1 MAGWGFLLFLVL
13 PAAGSILDISAPS
26 PQLVL
31 LGSDTQLRC
40 TFSLAKPP
48 INPLF
53 LAVFWYFQDKEIL
66 RYDNKGLSLGPRVLF
81 SKEAANNGDVSVSLA
96 NVSISDGGIYRC
108 LVIYSPEKKEKEVL
122 LEIFAPPVIRIPNKV
137 IQKNK
142 ENTLTCTAS
151 GFYPVDIDV
160 SWYKDNKHLTDSQ
173 LDKPE
178 RNPDGTYRVRG
189 TVTLPPMDGQM
200 DHYVSCRVQHRS
212 LQQPLQ
218 EDAQLE
224 YEEGNSS
231 SVTVAGGIALGVI
244 LVGLVI
250 GLVIWKQ
257 RRKALLQGYT
267 VSEINGP
274 EKLLDGEEATLYC
287 TATNC
292 PQGNPQVTWSEER
305 AGKQREIPQCHPGG
319 PGEAERLLGGSY
331 FITCRKEGL
340 QTHCSSLRFVPRV
353 GQHRDVTLIC
363 RFVCAGATT
372 ERRFPCATIY
382 AKPAP
387 VSVVPTLCDS
397 GEILY
402 SLTLRGFYPRDISIT
417 WTCGAGDSQGR
428 ILSTELYEGNPD
440 PTFSVCSEARISGD
454 QYKDPAFRV
463 GVAWEHGSLD
473 APGYREISAQD
484 PEFPWKPAVEP
495 IQEAKFLHNSPT
507 TLRCNISGYFPD
519 ALTVTWLRKGA
530 QSEELT
536 EVPNTHPYIRPHK
549 QPDSTY
555 SCTPSLIIYPS
566 LREQGAEYTC
576 RVAHPSL
583 GEPIDTST
591 GRINVMAKPVC
602 RDPVQMDLLSNSRVQ
617 FSLTLRSFYPR
628 DIHINWNLGETR
640 YTQPPTDTV
649 TQSDPLTYDITSV
662 CIFPGHLFCN
672 PEYKAHVTWNH
683 VTMEAPESRELCVTD
698 FPWRPQV
705 GEIQVPT
712 LGKKKVA
719 LSCRV
724 SGYFPDALTVNWFR
738 KGKGDQS
745 EVPLPAHSSGLW
757 LFGFL
762 KGKGDQSE
770 VALTAKVGNSSNW
783 YTKQKGDQ
791 SEAALPAQCDG
802 PVITDIRNK
811 GKGDRV
817 ELAVPAHSDGSQITD
832 TSKKEEKGDQ
842 SEASVSTKRYKVSEP
857 KPQKQ
862 ENQTCETELSFS
874 PEQKTDQG
882 AEFICRVGHPSLGQL
897 VERRVGPLVIPE

>member
-1 MAGWGFLLFLVL
+1 MQPEDGGGAR
-13 PAAGSILDISAPS
+13 ISRR
-26 PQLVL
+26 L
-31 LGSDTQLRC
+31 LGGGNRRKQEVVEGEPQEEAEGELQGAGGCWVGELEDAVWRSWRMLGGGAEDAGC

-224 YEEGNSS
+224 YE
-231 SVTVAGGIALGVI
+231 
-244 LVGLVI
+244 
-250 GLVIWKQ
+250 
-257 RRKALLQGYT
+257 
-267 VSEINGP
+267 
-274 EKLLDGEEATLYC
+274 
-287 TATNC
+287 
-292 PQGNPQVTWSEER
+292 
-305 AGKQREIPQCHPGG
+305 
-319 PGEAERLLGGSY
+319 
-331 FITCRKEGL
+331 
-340 QTHCSSLRFVPRV
+340 
-353 GQHRDVTLIC
+353 
-363 RFVCAGATT
+363 
-372 ERRFPCATIY
+372 
-382 AKPAP
+382 AKPVP

-402 SLTLRGFYPRDISIT
+402 SLTLRGFYPRNISIT

-428 ILSTELYEGNPD
+428 ILSTELYEENPD
-440 PTFSVCSEARISGD
+440 LTFSVCSEARISGD

-495 IQEAKFLHNSPT
+495 IQEAQFLHNSPT

-536 EVPNTHPYIRPHK
+536 EVPNTHPYIWPHK

-555 SCTPSLIIYPS
+555 SCTASLIIYPS
-566 LREQGAEYTC
+566 LRDQGAEYTC

-602 RDPVQMDLLSNSRVQ
+602 QDPVQMDLLTNGRVQ
-617 FSLTLRSFYPR
+617 FSLTLRSFYPQ
-628 DIHINWNLGETR
+628 DIEINWILGETQ

-662 CIFPGHLFCN
+662 CSFPGNLFCN
-672 PEYKAHVTWNH
+672 PEYKHHVTWSH
-683 VTMEAPESRELCVTD
+683 VTMEAPESRELWVTD
-698 FPWRPQV
+698 PQY
-705 GEIQVPT
+705 
-712 LGKKKVA
+712 K
-719 LSCRV
+719 
-724 SGYFPDALTVNWFR
+724 
-738 KGKGDQS
+738 
-745 EVPLPAHSSGLW
+745 AHVTWSHVTMEPRELW
-757 LFGFL
+757 
-762 KGKGDQSE
+762 
-770 VALTAKVGNSSNW
+770 V
-783 YTKQKGDQ
+783 
-791 SEAALPAQCDG
+791 
-802 PVITDIRNK
+802 
-811 GKGDRV
+811 
-817 ELAVPAHSDGSQITD
+817 TD
-832 TSKKEEKGDQ
+832 TSKKEKKGDQ
-842 SEASVSTKRYKVSEP
+842 SEASLSTKRYKVPEP
-857 KPQKQ
+857 KSQRQ
-862 ENQTCETELSFS
+862 ENQTFTCETELSFS

-882 AEFICRVGHPSLGQL
+882 AEFIYRVGHPSLGQL
-897 VERRVGPLVIPE
+897 VERRAGPLVIPE

>member
-1 MAGWGFLLFLVL
+1 MGDA
-13 PAAGSILDISAPS
+13 
-26 PQLVL
+26 
-31 LGSDTQLRC
+31 
-40 TFSLAKPP
+40 SL
-48 INPLF
+48 
-53 LAVFWYFQDKEIL
+53 
-66 RYDNKGLSLGPRVLF
+66 
-81 SKEAANNGDVSVSLA
+81 SLA
-96 NVSISDGGIYRC
+96 NVSISDEGIYRC
-108 LVIYSPEKKEKEVL
+108 HVIYQQQPRDTRVILEVL
-122 LEIFAPPVIRIPNKV
+122 VPPQIRIPSKV
-137 IQKNK
+137 ISKNK
-142 ENTLTCTAS
+142 ENTLICTAN

-189 TVTLPPMDGQM
+189 TVTLPPMDGQL
-200 DHYVSCRVQHRS
+200 DHNFSCRVQHHS

-224 YEEGNSS
+224 YEGTTHNKVTGRH
-231 SVTVAGGIALGVI
+231 SVLCPPICSTGR
-244 LVGLVI
+244 I
-250 GLVIWKQ
+250 GSRHFNLEIQKEISVS
-257 RRKALLQGYT
+257 APLQGYS
-267 VSEINGP
+267 VSEIKGP

-292 PQGNPQVTWSEER
+292 PQGDPQVTWSEER
-305 AGKQREIPQCHPGG
+305 AGKQRDIPQCHPGD
-319 PGEAERLLGGSY
+319 PGEAEWLLGGSY
-331 FITCRKEGL
+331 LIICRKEGL

-363 RFVCAGATT
+363 RFVCTGATT

-382 AKPAP
+382 ARPAP
-387 VSVVPTLCDS
+387 VSVVPTLCGPAKVS
-397 GEILY
+397 Y

-417 WTCGAGDSQGR
+417 WVCGLGFSHGR
-428 ILSTELYEGNPD
+428 KIANEQYTENPD
-440 PTFSVCSEARISGD
+440 LTFNVRSEVRIPGD
-454 QYKDPAFRV
+454 RFKDPEFQV
-463 GVAWEHGSLD
+463 GVTWEHESLG
-473 APGYREISAQD
+473 ALGYREFSAQD

-495 IQEAKFLHNSPT
+495 IQKAQFLHNSPT

-566 LREQGAEYTC
+566 RRDQGAEYIC

-591 GRINVMAKPVC
+591 GRIKVMAKPVC
-602 RDPVQMDLLSNSRVQ
+602 QDPVQMDLLTNSRVQ

-628 DIHINWNLGETR
+628 DIHINWNLGETQ
-640 YTQPPTDTV
+640 YTQPPTNTV

-662 CIFPGHLFCN
+662 CNVPGHLFCN
-672 PEYKAHVTWNH
+672 HQYKAHVTWNH

-698 FPWRPQV
+698 FPWRPEV
-705 GEIQVPT
+705 GEIRVPT
-712 LGKKKVA
+712 LGKEKVA

-724 SGYFPDALTVNWFR
+724 SGYFPDALTVSWFR
-738 KGKGDQS
+738 KGKGDQSEVPLSAQCVDSVISDWVRRTIGDQS

-757 LFGFL
+757 FSDLL
-762 KGKGDQSE
+762 NMEKGGQSD
-770 VALTAKVGNSSNW
+770 VALTA
-783 YTKQKGDQ
+783 
-791 SEAALPAQCDG
+791 QCDG
-802 PVITDIRNK
+802 SGIPVGCNK
-811 GKGDRV
+811 GKRDWV
-817 ELAVPAHSDGSQITD
+817 ELGVPAHSDGSQISD

-842 SEASVSTKRYKVSEP
+842 SEASVSTKRYKVPEP
-857 KPQKQ
+857 KSQRQ
-862 ENQTCETELSFS
+862 ENQTFTCETELSFS

>member
-257 RRKALLQGYT
+257 RRKGDVYSLVQCWETIFGY
-267 VSEINGP
+267 
-274 EKLLDGEEATLYC
+274 L
-287 TATNC
+287 
-292 PQGNPQVTWSEER
+292 
-305 AGKQREIPQCHPGG
+305 IPHCV
-319 PGEAERLLGGSY
+319 Y
-331 FITCRKEGL
+331 F
-340 QTHCSSLRFVPRV
+340 P
-353 GQHRDVTLIC
+353 
-363 RFVCAGATT
+363 
-372 ERRFPCATIY
+372 
-382 AKPAP
+382 AKPVP

-402 SLTLRGFYPRDISIT
+402 SLTLRGFYPRNISIT

-428 ILSTELYEGNPD
+428 ILSTELYEENPD
-440 PTFSVCSEARISGD
+440 LTFSVCSEARISGD

-495 IQEAKFLHNSPT
+495 IQEAQFLHNSPT

-536 EVPNTHPYIRPHK
+536 EVPNTHPYIWPHK

-555 SCTPSLIIYPS
+555 SCTASLIIYPS
-566 LREQGAEYTC
+566 LRDQGAEYTC

-602 RDPVQMDLLSNSRVQ
+602 QDPVQMDLLTNGRVQ
-617 FSLTLRSFYPR
+617 FSLTLRSFYPQ
-628 DIHINWNLGETR
+628 DIEINWILGETQ

-662 CIFPGHLFCN
+662 CSFPGNLFCN
-672 PEYKAHVTWNH
+672 PEYKHHVTWSH
-683 VTMEAPESRELCVTD
+683 VTMEAPESRELWVTD
-698 FPWRPQV
+698 
-705 GEIQVPT
+705 
-712 LGKKKVA
+712 LLKKM
-719 LSCRV
+719 
-724 SGYFPDALTVNWFR
+724 
-738 KGKGDQS
+738 
-745 EVPLPAHSSGLW
+745 
-757 LFGFL
+757 
-762 KGKGDQSE
+762 
-770 VALTAKVGNSSNW
+770 
-783 YTKQKGDQ
+783 KGDQ
-791 SEAALPAQCDG
+791 SEAALPAQWDG
-802 PVITDIRNK
+802 PMITDICNK
-811 GKGDRV
+811 EKGDWV
-817 ELAVPAHSDGSQITD
+817 ELGVPAHSDGSQITD
-832 TSKKEEKGDQ
+832 TSKKEKKGDQ
-842 SEASVSTKRYKVSEP
+842 SEASLSTKRYKVPEP
-857 KPQKQ
+857 KSQRQ
-862 ENQTCETELSFS
+862 ENQTFTCETELSFS

-882 AEFICRVGHPSLGQL
+882 AEFIYRVGHPSLGQL
-897 VERRVGPLVIPE
+897 VERRAGPLVIPE